1 MPSKYEIAEIAKV
14 SQEITTRF
22 HVAAMHPKC
31 KDAVYAEVVAFK
43 DSYGR
48 RELDFD
54 DFTYSENWMQLTADE
69 SIDLEHQIL
78 QIIAKEYPE
87 YE

>member
-1 MPSKYEIAEIAKV
+1 MLSKYEITEITKV

-31 KDAVYAEVVAFK
+31 KDAVNVEVVAFK
-43 DSYGR
+43 DSHGR

-54 DFTYSENWMQLTADE
+54 DFTYSANWMELTTDE
-69 SIDLEHQIL
+69 SIALENQML
-78 QIIAKEYPE
+78 QLVAKEYPE

>member
-1 MPSKYEIAEIAKV
+1 MPSKYEITEITKV

-31 KDAVYAEVVAFK
+31 KDAVHVEVVAFK
-43 DSYGR
+43 DSCSR

-54 DFTYSENWMQLTADE
+54 DFTYSENWMQLTSEQA
-69 SIDLEHQIL
+69 IALENQML
-78 QIIAKEYPE
+78 QMVAKEYPE